1 MADDEAKLLADAKK
15 LPLEERASHPNWKVR
30 SEAFEDIKTSCT
42 KAFSTDDPIFDQS
55 GMLYILMTSGNGET
69 KGASNPRPQL
79 DDLTDIHR
87 FPFTHIHPS
96 HSLTGHVFSKGAGD
110 TNANVMDKALDAL
123 CTYLTKSNED
133 QASKI
138 AGPVCST
145 ITAKCLKSRPATLSK
160 ATKACLLFI
169 ELEQQEA
176 VIENACKGFSDK
188 VPKAA
193 VAALDIVFQAISQFG
208 CGQHTIDPK
217 PVIKSLPPIFAHS
230 NVGVREKAKD
240 ITVAIA
246 SFLGPAIV
254 QGSLME
260 KMNDAMKKDVEGAIQ
275 KAGRKQPERL
285 TRRAA
290 AEKSAAAGND
300 DDGPTDM
307 DIDDNSTTAGID
319 TASNN
324 DVSFDADMDAY
335 DFSDPVDIMGPLS
348 KEKLVVG
355 DDSVAFWECFES
367 KKWNIRRAALDK
379 VRDAAKKNPRLSGT
393 ADYNG
398 IVAEMKKILA
408 KDANI
413 NCAAG
418 AAEAAGALAKGLR
431 KDFSSQARTLCPVLL
446 ERLKEKNIVMSKA
459 AVEAL
464 YSLSKFCYSLSDVA
478 EELATAMAHK
488 NPKAR
493 LETLKLLKGM
503 LQDSPKPVVVRVKD
517 VLLTPAATLA
527 MEADSSIR
535 EAAQAVLVMF
545 AVKAGGMSIL
555 DKVVDKMDDSRK
567 KKIEE
572 MVQEAAKDGGG
583 NNGGGAGKRAA
594 AAAVPRSS
602 TGAGMKNNP
611 CPSGS
616 SSAAASNLSNNSS
629 SVQSRPP
636 APSIRP
642 GGGGGGGGRAS
653 GNRGPAAATAAV
665 MMEEDYE
672 GALTAGR
679 LSPDESEAKLA
690 QFVGAGAVEALKSI
704 KWQDRL
710 EAMTSIVSAADAAGA
725 GVDPTLCQAISCLPG
740 WGDKNF
746 QVINKMFGLV
756 DKIAVNTPCFSK
768 RDGIAALEG
777 LADKIHEVKHKLP
790 VYTALTSI
798 SEAVGPQF
806 VASQLHRRA
815 AENKNPKVLSE
826 SLGWLAEAVTD
837 FGLGA
842 LDARTVIT
850 WMKADLGSA
859 NPVVREKAMTVLG
872 RCHAQLGPGLV
883 NMLDGLKPA
892 QLSALDEVFRKN
904 PHAPTAPSRKAR
916 NAGAARG
923 GRGRTSVA
931 GGGIGGGEQA
941 AATSSVGEEAA
952 VGVMDDDAGGAGGGR
967 MVSMDDLLPRVD
979 ISSQVTTSLIASIS
993 NSNWKTRN
1001 AALDELE
1008 NILKEAGGRI
1018 AGTVNPEL
1026 FPALR
1031 GRMADTNRNL
1041 AAKTL
1046 LLLGKFASAMGPA
1059 FDKAASRVIL
1069 MPSLGALSD
1078 NKKQVR
1084 DAVVVMLDAWIS
1096 VSPADRLLPSIA
1108 DTLINPKCLADG
1120 KIAALQWMAKVVKD
1134 PSKEKGFRKCTDSV
1148 LKACSNASTDK
1159 AVAVRDAGALL
1170 LTELLGAVGQEGV
1183 LSAASSLEGSS
1194 KKVAT
1199 EMIAKMLGSMP
1210 PPAAVA
1216 VASSSAAAGARQQ
1229 QQLLQLNAPKSATKP
1244 GASLQS
1250 TSTTAAEE
1258 IPGTAGGESSG
1269 RLLLIGSG
1277 KQDRARKYRPRHGR
1291 FEGVAPDEVEILQSL
1306 LPPLTSEPLR
1316 SQLFSKDFKD
1326 HIQAADILLLNLPQ
1340 YFAEVQASL
1349 DLLLRWFVVR
1359 ICDGNSQTLSKVLE
1373 TARALMEA
1381 LSDSGYQM
1389 TETEAVF
1396 FLPCVIEKAGHPQDR
1411 VRQLHRELLRLVST
1425 TSLHPAHKVLDYMT
1439 THGLE
1444 SKNARTRIEAC
1455 EFISELVEKEGSGPV
1470 LAARSKPMQS
1480 VATLLKERDGNIRSA
1495 ALACIEVVWV
1505 EENTE
1510 GLWKLLGGKLEPR
1523 ENDLVEEKLKRSTK
1537 QPKPP
1542 RSSVGLGAGG
1552 GGITAVAVSASPMQS
1567 QHYQPSPG
1575 VSSSMMDNNMQSRLP
1590 NPPPPS
1596 AAPSITLS
1604 SAPTP
1609 VPPPRSSTILPAA
1622 VGTATTPT
1630 SALFSSSSSQQ
1641 EQEQQERERIPRPK
1655 NIPDDPD
1662 FPARWE
1668 EHMSG
1673 AESNSLPMAIEAMK
1687 QLCADI
1693 MVATEGRASLKM
1705 RALIGSSA
1713 ERLFTAVTEQ
1723 LRRVFT
1729 AAKEAADAGQ
1739 VPPARGCKYALNV
1752 LLQAMGVPEA
1762 AQALPQA
1769 PLRDTVSL
1777 LLVKLLNDNSLLIF
1791 EEGPTL
1797 VKAVNVLMLKM
1808 LEASNRTYAFSA
1820 LLHMLRD
1827 PPLEVSTETV
1837 SKFNDLVVKCL
1848 IKLTKSLQF
1857 SMDGVY
1863 LPALLMSIHAFFLNL
1878 GVDEIRKRSS
1888 ADDKPLRM
1896 VKTILHELCKLRGYA
1911 IYDDASGIPG
1921 ADAESTPMLF
1931 VYIKLNLQSLAESGY
1946 PGLVGTAPPPLKGS
1960 SSFPATSTAAAGG
1973 DGGGGGSHTYAASPK
1988 FVASS
1993 NSSMS
1998 IHASSTTTMNG
2009 QQHTDENSPAAVAN
2023 VVHAAMTEA
2032 QKTEVKAR
2040 LKEIMTSLVHKD
2052 QSNAAMRE
2060 LHGLR
2065 TEYPQYVDKYIA
2077 GTSDMFRAY
2086 ISQGLQALNDKEHHH
2101 HHHHRQPQSLG
2112 VGEVER
2118 SRGSLTE
2125 GTSRLSGLRERMSM
2139 AKTQADSSA
2148 GMKSSMEDLQQRM
2161 ANLRKR

>member
-1 MADDEAKLLADAKK
+1 M
-15 LPLEERASHPNWKVR
+15 
-30 SEAFEDIKTSCT
+30 
-42 KAFSTDDPIFDQS
+42 
-55 GMLYILMTSGNGET
+55 
-69 KGASNPRPQL
+69 
-79 DDLTDIHR
+79 
-87 FPFTHIHPS
+87 
-96 HSLTGHVFSKGAGD
+96 
-110 TNANVMDKALDAL
+110 
-123 CTYLTKSNED
+123 
-133 QASKI
+133 
-138 AGPVCST
+138 
-145 ITAKCLKSRPATLSK
+145 
-160 ATKACLLFI
+160 
-169 ELEQQEA
+169 
-176 VIENACKGFSDK
+176 
-188 VPKAA
+188 
-193 VAALDIVFQAISQFG
+193 
-208 CGQHTIDPK
+208 
-217 PVIKSLPPIFAHS
+217 
-230 NVGVREKAKD
+230 GVREKAKD

-246 SFLGPAIV
+246 SFLGPTIV

-260 KMNDAMKKDVEGAIQ
+260 KMSDAMKKDVEGAIQ

-290 AEKSAAAGND
+290 AEKLAAAGND

-307 DIDDNSTTAGID
+307 DIDVNGTTTGGDSAN
-319 TASNN
+319 NN

-335 DFSDPVDIMGPLS
+335 DFSDPVDIMGPLG
-348 KEKLVVG
+348 KEKVVVG

-379 VRDAAKKNPRLSGT
+379 IRDAAKKNPRLSGT

-459 AVEAL
+459 ADEAL
-464 YSLSKFCYSLSDVA
+464 HSLSKYCYSVADVA
-478 EELATAMAHK
+478 EDLATAMAHK

-517 VLLTPAATLA
+517 VLLAPAATLA
-527 MEADSSIR
+527 MEADSCIR

-555 DKVVDKMDDSRK
+555 DKVLDKMDDSRK

-572 MVQEAAKDGGG
+572 MAQEAAKDGGG
-583 NNGGGAGKRAA
+583 NNGGGAGKQAA

-602 TGAGMKNNP
+602 SGAGMKNNP

-616 SSAAASNLSNNSS
+616 SAASGSNLSRNNI

-636 APSIRP
+636 APSTRP
-642 GGGGGGGGRAS
+642 GGGEGSMASRPS
-653 GNRGPAAATAAV
+653 GNRAPAAATAAV

-756 DKIAVNTPCFSK
+756 DKIAVNTPSFSK
-768 RDGIAALEG
+768 RDGIAAIEG
-777 LADKIHEVKHKLP
+777 LADKIHEVKHKTP

-815 AENKNPKVLSE
+815 AENKNPKILSE
-826 SLGWLAEAVTD
+826 SLGWLAEAVID

-859 NPVVREKAMTVLG
+859 NPVVREKAMAVLG

-883 NMLDGLKPA
+883 DLLDGLKPA

-904 PHAPTAPSRKAR
+904 PHAPIVPIKRAR

-923 GRGRTSVA
+923 GRGRKSV
-931 GGGIGGGEQA
+931 GGGGMGGGEQA
-941 AATSSVGEEAA
+941 AATSSVGEEAE
-952 VGVMDDDAGGAGGGR
+952 VGVMDDDAGGAGGGGGG

-979 ISSQVTTSLIASIS
+979 ISSQVTASLIASIS

-1001 AALDELE
+1001 AALDELG

-1018 AGTVNPEL
+1018 AATVNPEL

-1046 LLLGKFASAMGPA
+1046 ILLGKFASAMGPA
-1059 FDKAASRVIL
+1059 FDKAASRVVL

-1096 VSPADRLLPSIA
+1096 VSPADRLFPTIS
-1108 DTLINPKCLADG
+1108 DTLVNPKCLADG

-1134 PSKEKGFRKCTDSV
+1134 PSKEKGLRKCTDSV
-1148 LKACSNASTDK
+1148 LKACANASTDK

-1170 LTELLGAVGQEGV
+1170 LTELVGVVGQEGV
-1183 LSAASSLEGSS
+1183 VSAASSLEGSS
-1194 KKVAT
+1194 KKIAT
-1199 EMIAKMLGSMP
+1199 EMITKVVGSMP
-1210 PPAAVA
+1210 P
-1216 VASSSAAAGARQQ
+1216 AAAAGGARQQ
-1229 QQLLQLNAPKSATKP
+1229 QQQLNAPKSAIKP
-1244 GASLQS
+1244 GTSLQS
-1250 TSTTAAEE
+1250 TSTTAATAAMS
-1258 IPGTAGGESSG
+1258 GTTGESSG
-1269 RLLLIGSG
+1269 PVLLMGSG

-1326 HIQAADILLLNLPQ
+1326 HIQAADIILVNLPQ

-1373 TARALMEA
+1373 TARSLMEA

-1389 TETEAVF
+1389 TEAEAVF

-1411 VRQLHRELLRLVST
+1411 VRQLHRELLRLAST

-1455 EFISELVEKEGSGPV
+1455 EFISELVEKEGSGPL

-1505 EENTE
+1505 EENAE

-1542 RSSVGLGAGG
+1542 RSSVGLG

-1567 QHYQPSPG
+1567 QHYQTSPG
-1575 VSSSMMDNNMQSRLP
+1575 VSSMKDNNMQSRLP
-1590 NPPPPS
+1590 TPPPPS
-1596 AAPSITLS
+1596 AAPSIMLS

-1609 VPPPRSSTILPAA
+1609 IPPPRSSTILPAA
-1622 VGTATTPT
+1622 VDTATTPT
-1630 SALFSSSSSQQ
+1630 IALPSSSSSSQQ
-1641 EQEQQERERIPRPK
+1641 EQEKQERERVPPPE

-1827 PPLEVSTETV
+1827 PPLEVSTDTV

-1848 IKLTKSLQF
+1848 IKLTKSLQ
-1857 SMDGVY
+1857 SSLDGVY

-1921 ADAESTPMLF
+1921 GDAESSPMLF

-1946 PGLVGTAPPPLKGS
+1946 PGLAGTAPPPLKSYS
-1960 SSFPATSTAAAGG
+1960 SSSSAT
-1973 DGGGGGSHTYAASPK
+1973 GGGGGGGGGHTSASPK
-1988 FVASS
+1988 FLACT
-1993 NSSMS
+1993 NTSMS

-2009 QQHTDENSPAAVAN
+2009 QQQHTDENSPAAVAN

-2086 ISQGLQALNDKEHHH
+2086 ISQGLQALNDKEHHNQQ
-2101 HHHHRQPQSLG
+2101 QPQSPG
-2112 VGEVER
+2112 VGEVKR
-2118 SRGSLTE
+2118 SQGGLTE
-2125 GTSRLSGLRERMSM
+2125 GASRLSALRERMSM